1 MKTIQRILSVMR
13 HSNNVVVCIP
23 TVVKKKIKKNTMLKP
38 QAVLEKMH
46 PSDTNIYASALIRV
60 GFLGVC
66 FEVGERVKLPPL
78 LKTCYNY
85 VRNLKFGT

>member
-1 MKTIQRILSVMR
+1 
-13 HSNNVVVCIP
+13 
-23 TVVKKKIKKNTMLKP
+23 MLKP

-46 PSDTNIYASALIRV
+46 PSDTNIYASVLIRV